1 MYYLPNLIPTFVELY
16 NKIFKQQTV
25 CFGLKTG
32 QASSILNK
40 ILNTKS
46 KYGATVT
53 FRNK

>member
-1 MYYLPNLIPTFVELY
+1 MYYLPNHIATFVQLY
-16 NKIFKQQTV
+16 NKLFYQQTV

-32 QASSILNK
+32 QAGSILNK

-53 FRNK
+53 FRNE